1 MVTLYRFYGYE
12 IDTDQV
18 EADQNF
24 ESEEDGNGN
33 DDNDDDDG
41 DDDDEDDDDGEAN
54 MTFHLRNFLNFCT
67 DKSFNV
73 FKFWLQKTFSILESK
88 IASSLKYLP
97 VFFIVPWQTE
107 TEAKTKSPTVTTS
120 TSTEAVRLTSTGG
133 RIFTLPTKKERSL
146 ERELGRQRP
155 RERNRN
161 TKERQRE
168 I

>member
-120 TSTEAVRLTSTGG
+120 TEAVRLTSTGG
-133 RIFTLPTKKERSL
+133 RILTLPTKKRAESG
-146 ERELGRQRP
+146 EREIETRKIN
-155 RERNRN
+155 RERKKGRY
-161 TKERQRE
+161 